1 MINQDDNKIIGK
13 RTLFWSTL
21 SSFLIDQDNS
31 FTESARSLVKW
42 KLNRA
47 AILIARKMRAVK
59 PVHRKMT

>member
-31 FTESARSLVKW
+31 FIESARSLVKW

-47 AILIARKMRAVK
+47 VILIARKMRAVK